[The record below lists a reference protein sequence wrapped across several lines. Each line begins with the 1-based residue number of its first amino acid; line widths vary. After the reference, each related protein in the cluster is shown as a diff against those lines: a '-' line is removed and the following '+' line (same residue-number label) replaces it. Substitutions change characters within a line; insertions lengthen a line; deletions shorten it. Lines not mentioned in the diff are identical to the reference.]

1 MLRFDHFLRSL
12 EQGGKSD
19 MLQKDRL
26 YRIQEKMKQAAMPQM
41 LVTDPVL

>member
-1 MLRFDHFLRSL
+1 
-12 EQGGKSD
+12 

-41 LVTDPVL
+41 LVTDPMAI